1 VNAEELQLRV
11 AGISNKQRMDRR
23 RFLQLA
29 GALAGPALGCIAAGA
44 YANQIEPRHL
54 VLERRT
60 IRLPRLHP
68 ALDGFRMALASDHHL
83 FPFTPREL
91 LERAT
96 EQANALR
103 PDLIL
108 LAGDYVCTDIESIRE
123 LAPILG
129 RLNAKY
135 GVFAILG
142 NYDCLLNPD
151 LICSQLAAQS
161 IEVLVNRGL
170 HMGPSAGRLFLAGLD
185 SVWRGAPD
193 PIQALAGYRE
203 GDIALALVHEPDY
216 FPTLVRLTPVALQL
230 SGHSHGGQ
238 VRMPALG
245 PVVLPP
251 WGRIYHTGLYE
262 MSGRFVYTGRGLG
275 MVELPLRF
283 NCPPELT
290 EIILHAV

>member
-1 VNAEELQLRV
+1 LV
-11 AGISNKQRMDRR
+11 GGMTM
-23 RFLQLA
+23 
-29 GALAGPALGCIAAGA
+29 GG
-44 YANQIEPRHL
+44 YANQIEPHHL
-54 VLERRT
+54 VVEHRT
-60 IRLPRLHP
+60 IRLPHLSP
-68 ALDGFRMALASDHHL
+68 ALDGFRIALMSDHHL

-103 PDLIL
+103 PDLIS
-108 LAGDYVCTDIESIRE
+108 LAGDYVYTDIESIRE

-142 NYDCLLNPD
+142 NYDCRLKPD
-151 LICSQLAAQS
+151 LICAQLAAQS

-170 HMGPSAGRLFLAGLD
+170 HVGPSAGRLFLAGLD

-193 PIQALAGYRE
+193 PIQAFAGYRE

-216 FPTLVRLTPVALQL
+216 FPTLVRLTPVDLQL

-238 VRMPALG
+238 VRIPALG
-245 PVVLPP
+245 PVILPP

-262 MSGRFVYTGRGLG
+262 LDGRFVYTGRGLG

-290 EIILHAV
+290 DIILHEG

>member
-1 VNAEELQLRV
+1 MN
-11 AGISNKQRMDRR
+11 RR

-29 GALAGPALGCIAAGA
+29 GVLAGSALSSMAGV
-44 YANQIEPRHL
+44 YANQFEPRHL

-60 IRLPRLHP
+60 IRLPRLTP
-68 ALDGFRMALASDHHL
+68 ALDGFRIALMSDHHL

-91 LERAT
+91 LKQAV
-96 EQANALR
+96 EQANALHS
-103 PDLIL
+103 DLIL
-108 LAGDYVCTDIESIRE
+108 LGGDYVCADVESIRE

-142 NYDCLLNPD
+142 NYDCWLEPD
-151 LICSQLAAQS
+151 LICAQLTAQS
-161 IEVLVNRGL
+161 IEVLVNCGV
-170 HMGPSAGRLFLAGLD
+170 HVGPSAGRLFLAGLD
-185 SVWRGAPD
+185 SVWKGAPD
-193 PIQALAGYRE
+193 PIRAFAGYRE

-216 FPTLVRLTPVALQL
+216 FPTLVRLTPVDLQL

-238 VRMPALG
+238 VRIPALG
-245 PVVLPP
+245 PVILPP

-262 MSGRFVYTGRGLG
+262 LDGHFVYTGRGLG

-290 EIILHAV
+290 DIILHEG

>member
-1 VNAEELQLRV
+1 MNERLPALLMPQIL
-11 AGISNKQRMDRR
+11 NRR
-23 RFLQLA
+23 KFLWLGG
-29 GALAGPALGCIAAGA
+29 GALGSGLAMGG
-44 YANQIEPRHL
+44 YASQIEPQHL
-54 VLERRT
+54 VLERRI
-60 IRLPRLHP
+60 IRLPHLKA
-68 ALDGFRMALASDHHL
+68 ALDGFRLALMSDHHL
-83 FPFTPREL
+83 FPFTPRGL

-108 LAGDYVCTDIESIRE
+108 LAGDYVYTDVESIRE

-142 NYDCLLNPD
+142 NYDCRLEPD
-151 LICSQLAAQS
+151 LIYAQLAAQS

-170 HMGPSAGRLFLAGLD
+170 QVGPSAGRLFPAGLD
-185 SVWRGAPD
+185 SVWRGVPD
-193 PIQALAGYRE
+193 PIRGFAGCRD
-203 GDIALALVHEPDY
+203 GSVALALVHEPDY
-216 FPTLVRLTPVALQL
+216 FPILVRLTPVDVQL

-238 VRMPALG
+238 IRIPALG

-251 WGRIYHTGLYE
+251 WGRIYHTGLYRLND
-262 MSGRFVYTGRGLG
+262 RFVYTGRGLG

-290 EIILHAV
+290 EITLAA